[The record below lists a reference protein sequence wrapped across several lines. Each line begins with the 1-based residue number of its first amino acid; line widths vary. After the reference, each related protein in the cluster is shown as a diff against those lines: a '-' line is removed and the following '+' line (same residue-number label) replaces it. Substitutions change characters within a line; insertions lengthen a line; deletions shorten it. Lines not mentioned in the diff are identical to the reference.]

1 MRAIW
6 AGLVFLLLLG
16 PAGWVAYR
24 VWPRPL
30 VIRPV
35 ALIPVC
41 EQSGARSIVT
51 WPNRFLVASIA
62 RYDDELYAYLM
73 FTYLRG
79 SPAFQNAEMLLT
91 FRKSSGAIDYVIQV
105 RLANDLL
112 SSLDLLARAK
122 AGGLISDYEWRFV
135 YIDTYRA
142 LQYQTGIFETAYN
155 RPSQRSLETLT
166 RPELADYIQRFVAFK
181 SATDRRVRASAG
193 AAPKPLTPPQASE
206 LADDIVTVSDF
217 YSLPLDFFLGIGA
230 MENNYM
236 DVTGDLSHA
245 VWKRRAGRG
254 DVVLK
259 RRRRKVLVLDQ
270 ASGIWQITRETLR
283 YAHKLYLKDT
293 RDYSLL
299 PPNLRPARELNPDE
313 VNPQVLTTYAGLLF
327 RDLLD
332 RFHGDVASAVG
343 AYNGGPGNPNPRY
356 EEGVRLVAEYA
367 RRIME
372 DAAALDGRPAAAM
385 DFLIPEQ

>member
-1 MRAIW
+1 
-6 AGLVFLLLLG
+6 
-16 PAGWVAYR
+16 
-24 VWPRPL
+24 
-30 VIRPV
+30 
-35 ALIPVC
+35 
-41 EQSGARSIVT
+41 
-51 WPNRFLVASIA
+51 
-62 RYDDELYAYLM
+62 
-73 FTYLRG
+73 
-79 SPAFQNAEMLLT
+79 
-91 FRKSSGAIDYVIQV
+91 
-105 RLANDLL
+105 
-112 SSLDLLARAK
+112 
-122 AGGLISDYEWRFV
+122 
-135 YIDTYRA
+135 
-142 LQYQTGIFETAYN
+142 
-155 RPSQRSLETLT
+155 
-166 RPELADYIQRFVAFK
+166 
-181 SATDRRVRASAG
+181 
-193 AAPKPLTPPQASE
+193 LTPPQASQ

-254 DVVLK
+254 DVILK

-385 DFLIPEQ
+385 DFLIPEN